1 MLVPKRIGIVDE
13 LLATHTPEVRALTE
27 RLRRLVR
34 QAVPKATEAAHP
46 GWHCLN
52 YHHPSQGLFCGIFP
66 RHDHVNLVFE
76 FGILLPDPTGLLQG
90 EGKQVRLVHIRERG
104 HIRVRAIQQLIRAAL
119 DLPIDRTTKLE
130 LIRARA
136 SQR

>member
-1 MLVPKRIGIVDE
+1 MPKRVGTVDE
-13 LLATHTPEVRALTE
+13 LLATHTSEVRTLVE
-27 RLRRLVR
+27 RLRKLVR
-34 QAVPKATEAAHP
+34 RTVPEATEAAHL

-52 YHHPSQGLFCGIFP
+52 YHHPSQSLFCGIFP

-104 HIRVRAIQQLIRAAL
+104 HIRVKAIQQLIHAAL
-119 DLPIDRTTKLE
+119 DLPVDRTTKLE